1 MLRPAETPILKEAA
15 TSAMTPDQQPA
26 TKQDLGELKAELL
39 AAFHEALRD
48 TEEHLIERM
57 RDMQTETVRVFMDFQ
72 RQNETRQSTQEK
84 NAGALGE
91 RVASLEH
98 RLLEIER
105 KLLLNP

>member
-1 MLRPAETPILKEAA
+1 
-15 TSAMTPDQQPA
+15 MTPDQQPA
-26 TKQDLGELKAELL
+26 TKQDLGQLKAELL
-39 AAFHEALRD
+39 EALRGGLHE
-48 TEEHLIERM
+48 TEERFIERMRETEERLIERM

-72 RQNETRQSTQEK
+72 RQNEARHSTQEK
-84 NAGALGE
+84 VTGALGE

>member
-1 MLRPAETPILKEAA
+1 
-15 TSAMTPDQQPA
+15 MTPDAQPA
-26 TKQDLGELKAELL
+26 TKHDLAQLKAELL
-39 AAFHEALRD
+39 GALLEGLRE

-72 RQNETRQSTQEK
+72 RQNETRQSAQEK
-84 NAGALGE
+84 TTGALGE